1 MNQTCGERLKRLKTI
16 VSLHEEKQEVLSQ
29 IRNMRE
35 WVMEVEHIFDGS
47 WTSQAEEISNAE
59 VRWRLDAWLAR
70 LAAFVEA
77 DARTEDEQLRLGHL
91 LKVMTHLSP
100 GLVQCYDVEGFPR
113 TNNDLERTIRAIKMH
128 YRRISGRKNWN
139 SYLLRYGRCVAY
151 QEWWHQ
157 QPNGDALLQARLHY
171 VAPASWR
178 QVRQETRNCHQE
190 QLNRYRFRHR
200 PLAYLATLE
209 TRWQLASCTRVLP
222 P

>member
-1 MNQTCGERLKRLKTI
+1 MS
-16 VSLHEEKQEVLSQ
+16 VSWDV
-29 IRNMRE
+29 
-35 WVMEVEHIFDGS
+35 
-47 WTSQAEEISNAE
+47 
-59 VRWRLDAWLAR
+59 
-70 LAAFVEA
+70 
-77 DARTEDEQLRLGHL
+77 RTEDEQLRLGHL

-151 QEWWHQ
+151 QEWWQQ
-157 QPNGDALLQARLHY
+157 QPHGDALLQARLRY
-171 VAPASWR
+171 VAPALWR
-178 QVRQETRNCHQE
+178 QVRQETRTCHQE

-209 TRWQLASCTRVLP
+209 THWQQASCTRVLP